1 MEKTNEMTPLQSLE
15 IIKSMMN
22 QSRKDTQR
30 ELGKYMVFWG
40 LLVVL
45 TATATDRLWHISHE
59 HNWGWLWLVM
69 SIVGTVY
76 SFYMKRKKQVHIPSS
91 YVTKTIGMVWW
102 TIGIFC
108 CIFGFGANFMGEL
121 CLQINTQGGV
131 IGQSAFFL
139 PTDAMMMLFFG
150 IAATATGFI
159 LKDYLISICGILSG
173 FGGFVGCL
181 LLHHSSFM
189 PVLAGVA
196 FISMVIPGFR
206 IILINKRLCS
216 SH

>member
-1 MEKTNEMTPLQSLE
+1 MEKKNEMTPLQSLE

-30 ELGKYMVFWG
+30 ELGKYMMLWG
-40 LLVVL
+40 LLVVV
-45 TATATDRLWHISHE
+45 TATATHCVWHTSHE
-59 HNWGWLWLVM
+59 QNWGWLWLVM
-69 SIVGTVY
+69 SIVGTAIT
-76 SFYMKRKKQVHIPSS
+76 FYKRQKKQAHVPSS
-91 YVTKTIGMVWW
+91 YITKSIGMIWW

-108 CIFGFGANFMGEL
+108 CLFGFGVSFMGEL
-121 CLQINTQGGV
+121 YQQINAQGG
-131 IGQSAFFL
+131 ISELSTFSL
-139 PTDAMMMLFFG
+139 PTDAIMMLFFG

-159 LKDYLISICGILSG
+159 LKDYLISFCGILSG

-181 LLHHSSFM
+181 LLNQASFM
-189 PVLAGVA
+189 PVMAGVA

>member
-1 MEKTNEMTPLQSLE
+1 MEKANEMTPQQSLE

-45 TATATDRLWHISHE
+45 TATATDYLWHTYRE
-59 HNWGWLWLVM
+59 YNWGWLWLVM
-69 SIVGTVY
+69 SIVGTACF
-76 SFYMKRKKQVHIPSS
+76 FYIKRKKQAHKPSS
-91 YVTKTIGMVWW
+91 YITKTIGMVWW

-121 CLQINTQGGV
+121 FQQINEQGGV
-131 IGQSAFFL
+131 IGQSAFL
-139 PTDAMMMLFFG
+139 PTEAMMMLFFG

-173 FGGFVGCL
+173 FGGFVGCI

-196 FISMVIPGFR
+196 FVSMVIPGFR

-216 SH
+216 NH